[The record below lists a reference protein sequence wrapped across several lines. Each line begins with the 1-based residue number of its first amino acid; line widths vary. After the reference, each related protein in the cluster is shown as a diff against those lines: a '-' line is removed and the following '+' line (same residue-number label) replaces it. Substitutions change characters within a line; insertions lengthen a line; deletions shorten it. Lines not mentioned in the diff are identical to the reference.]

1 MSEANS
7 TRRLGR
13 SIGAVLAGFVLIF
26 VSSLGTDAILH
37 ATGVFPPWGQPMSE
51 GLYVL
56 ASIYRAVYAVVA
68 CAITA
73 RLAPRAPLGHALALG
88 ALGVVVS
95 SLGAAATWDMVPALG
110 PRWYPLHLIGVS
122 LPLAWLGGKLE
133 AYSRRG
139 TAGLAAGSAS

>member
-1 MSEANS
+1 MSDANS
-7 TRRLGR
+7 NRRLGR

-26 VSSLGTDAILH
+26 VSSLGTDVILH

-56 ASIYRAVYAVVA
+56 ASIYRALYAVVA

-73 RLAPRAPLGHALALG
+73 RLAPRAPLAHALALG

-110 PRWYPLHLIGVS
+110 PRWYPLHLIAVS
-122 LPLAWLGGKLE
+122 LPLAWLGGRLE
-133 AYSRRG
+133 AALGRSSA
-139 TAGLAAGSAS
+139 TAQSAA